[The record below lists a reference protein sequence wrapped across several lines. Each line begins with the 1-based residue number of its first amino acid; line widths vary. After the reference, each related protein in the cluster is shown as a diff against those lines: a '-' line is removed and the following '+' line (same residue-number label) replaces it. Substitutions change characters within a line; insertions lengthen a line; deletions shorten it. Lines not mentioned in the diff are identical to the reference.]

1 MAHRRSIVPLPP
13 ERYVYIVDD
22 DPACRESIA
31 LLLEL
36 KGIAG
41 VPCASGEA
49 FFASYVPDATG
60 CVLLDFRMPAKNGLE
75 VQAEI
80 IQRGLKLPIV
90 MLSAHGDVATTRN
103 ALKSGAFD
111 FLEKPID
118 TDQLLTTVAL
128 ALERDAAQLARA
140 QHADEVSRRLARL
153 TQREAE
159 VMKLVV
165 AGLHNR
171 EIGSQ
176 LGISPRTV
184 EVYKARLMLKL
195 ETDRIPDLIRLVAGN
210 EESDPTRAS

>member
-1 MAHRRSIVPLPP
+1 MPLPT

-41 VPCASGEA
+41 VPCASGES
-49 FFASYVPDATG
+49 FFASYVPDAAS
-60 CVLLDFRMPAKNGLE
+60 CVLLDFRMPSKNGLE

-80 IQRGLKLPIV
+80 MQRGFKLPIV

-118 TDQLLTTVAL
+118 TDQLLTTVTL
-128 ALERDAAQLARA
+128 ALERDAAQLERA

-159 VMKLVV
+159 VMRLVV
-165 AGLHNR
+165 SGLHNR

-210 EESDPTRAS
+210 EESDPTRAG